1 MLKVYKKL
9 LYYVPKEKWLAY
21 LAIMLTVA
29 STVVTVSAYYYM
41 YEFLKDLVIMGE
53 AGSALRY
60 AMLIVGLLVG
70 GSLIYMSAVLLT
82 HVLGFRLETNL
93 RKKGIDGLMNASFK
107 FFDANAS
114 GRTRQLIDDNA
125 AQTHS
130 IVAHLIPDNAGAV
143 LTPIFALV
151 VGFMVSIKVGIALI
165 LFTVIGA
172 GQVMM
177 MSGDKTFMKKYQLAL
192 EKMNSETVE
201 YVRGMQVVK
210 IFGASVYSFKA
221 LHKSIMDYSKCAL
234 SYSMG
239 SKKPYVRFQVIFL
252 GAIAILVPVAVLFAD
267 IHTDGKTLAVELIMF
282 LFLSGVL
289 FSGFMK
295 IMYVS
300 MYAFLG
306 VSAVEKLEQIF
317 AEMQQDKLKFGTL
330 ENFEDYDIEFDN
342 VRFGYGEEMI
352 LDDLSF
358 KLEPNK
364 SYALVGASGSGKSTI
379 AKLISGFYPINDG
392 EIRIGGKSLSDYSEE
407 AVTKNIAF
415 VFQDSKLFKTSIF
428 KNVQI
433 ADPGAARDQVMEALH
448 LAGCDELIQK
458 FPLKE
463 KTEIGA
469 KGVFLSGG
477 EKQRIAIAR
486 AILKNAGI
494 IIMDEASAAIDPE
507 NEHELQK
514 AFKNLIKG
522 KTVIMIAHRLSSIR
536 AVDEIL
542 VMEKG
547 KIIERGNDE
556 ELMQKDNSRYRY
568 FQELYAQANDWRL
581 YYEESV

>member
-9 LYYVPKEKWLAY
+9 LYYVPKEKWLVY
-21 LAIMLTVA
+21 LAIVFTAV
-29 STVVTVSAYYYM
+29 STVITVSAYYYM
-41 YEFLKDLVIMGE
+41 YEFLKRLVIMNE
-53 AGSALRY
+53 AGDAFYY
-60 AMLIVGLLVG
+60 AVIIVGLLVS
-70 GSLIYMSAVLLT
+70 GSIIYMLSVLLT
-82 HVLGFRLETNL
+82 HILGFRLETNL

-107 FFDANAS
+107 FFDLNSS

-143 LTPIFALV
+143 LTPILVLV
-151 VGFMVSIKVGIALI
+151 VGFMVDVKVGIALV
-165 LFTVIGA
+165 LFTIVGA
-172 GQVMM
+172 TQIMLM
-177 MSGDKTFMKKYQLAL
+177 TGDKSFMAIYQTSL

-210 IFGASVYSFKA
+210 IFGASVNSFRS
-221 LHKSIMDYSKCAL
+221 LHKSIMDYSKYAL
-234 SYSMG
+234 DYSL
-239 SKKPYVRFQVIFL
+239 SCRKPYIRFQIIFL
-252 GAIAILVPVAVLFAD
+252 GAIAILTPFMILFMD
-267 IHTDGKTLAVELIMF
+267 IHVAPKVLAVNLIMF

-300 MYAFLG
+300 MYAFQG
-306 VSAVEKLEQIF
+306 TAAVEKLEQIF
-317 AEMQQDKLKFGTL
+317 EEMQKDKLEFGAL
-330 ENFEDYDIEFDN
+330 ENFNDFDIEFENVCFRYSDELVLDN
-342 VRFGYGEEMI
+342 
-352 LDDLSF
+352 LSF
-358 KLEPNK
+358 KLESNK

-379 AKLISGFYPINDG
+379 AKLISGFYEINSGD
-392 EIRIGGKSLSDYSEE
+392 IKIGGKSLSSYSEE
-407 AVTKNIAF
+407 TIIKNIAF
-415 VFQDSKLFKTSIF
+415 VFQDSKLFKMSIF
-428 KNVQI
+428 DNVQI
-433 ADPGAARDQVMEALH
+433 ANPNATKEKVFEALH
-448 LAGCDELIQK
+448 LAGCDEFIKK

-463 KTEIGA
+463 NTVIGS

-486 AILKNAGI
+486 AILKNANI
-494 IIMDEASAAIDPE
+494 IIMDEASAAVDPE

-522 KTVIMIAHRLSSIR
+522 KTVIMIAHRLSSIK

-547 KIIERGNDE
+547 KIIERGNDF
-556 ELMQKDNSRYRY
+556 ELMKKDSRYKY
-568 FQELYAQANDWRL
+568 FQELYAKANDWRVG
-581 YYEESV
+581 YEEFI